1 MASKSK
7 TALGRVE
14 FQSRAKFKHTH
25 QGNGKRSLAKGSKK
39 LRIGQ
44 GK

>member
-1 MASKSK
+1 MAVKSK

-14 FQSRAKFKHTH
+14 FQSRAKYKHTH
-25 QGNGKRSLAKGSKK
+25 QGNGTRSLPKRGKK
-39 LRIGQ
+39 LRRGQ